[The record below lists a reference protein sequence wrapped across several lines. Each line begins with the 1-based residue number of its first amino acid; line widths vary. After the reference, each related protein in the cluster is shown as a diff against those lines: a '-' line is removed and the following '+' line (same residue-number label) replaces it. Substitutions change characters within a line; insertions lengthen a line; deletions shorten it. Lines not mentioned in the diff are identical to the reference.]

1 MMTRNTVMT
10 ESRLTEL
17 GWTDYFADQLRPEAL
32 VDTPPARVTDVHRN
46 RVSAQS
52 GNGEQELAFRDGIRS
67 SDVAVGDWVLSDQQT
82 GQLVRVLDRQTV
94 LRRPSAGD
102 ASTEQLIAAN
112 IDTLLIVSSCNADF
126 NPARLER
133 YLALS
138 AGSGTRAVIVLT
150 KADLSTE
157 ASAYARQAEALSSLA
172 SVVVLDARDRN
183 SLDQL
188 KPFLSPGETAAL
200 VGSSGVGKSTILNGL
215 CNIEAATQGI
225 REDDAKGRHT
235 TTSRCLRATVY
246 GSWLVDTPGMRS
258 LGMSDLSDGIDQV
271 FSDISD
277 LITACKFSDCN
288 HASEPGCAVQAAI
301 ASGDLDKGRF
311 RRWQKL
317 LNEDR
322 HNSETIVESRSRHK
336 TNSRLIK
343 ATLKNKHRQRYED

>member
-1 MMTRNTVMT
+1 MT
-10 ESRLTEL
+10 ESSLKDL
-17 GWTDYFADQLRPEAL
+17 GWSDYFADQIRPEEIAL
-32 VDTPPARVTDVHRN
+32 TPPVRVTDVHRN
-46 RVSAQS
+46 RISVQS
-52 GNGEQELAFRDGIRS
+52 GNGHQDLAFPDGIRS
-67 SDVAVGDWVLSDQQT
+67 SDVAVGDWVLSDPIT
-82 GQLVRVLDRQTV
+82 GQLIRVLGRQTV
-94 LRRPSAGD
+94 LQRASAGD

-150 KADLSTE
+150 KADLSAE
-157 ASAYARQAEALSSLA
+157 AEAYGGQAEALSSLA

-183 SLDQL
+183 SLDKL
-188 KPFLSPGETAAL
+188 KPFLKAGETAAL
-200 VGSSGVGKSTILNGL
+200 VGSSGVGKSTIMNGL
-215 CNIEAATQGI
+215 CNIEAATQDI

-258 LGMSDLSDGIDQV
+258 LGMSDIADGIDQV

-277 LITACKFSDCN
+277 WVTACKFSDCN
-288 HASEPGCAVQAAI
+288 HATEPGCAVQAAI
-301 ASGDLDKGRF
+301 SSGQLDRDRF
-311 RRWQKL
+311 HRWQKL
-317 LNEDR
+317 LKEDR

-336 TNSRLIK
+336 SNSRLIK
-343 ATLKNKHRQRYED
+343 ATLKSKHRQRYED